1 MSPRFAL
8 GLVLLLPIAIAIS
21 STNWSRNEAR
31 NVNAFA
37 NQVEAAT
44 PRPEFKKRR
53 IVIFAAHPEDTQF
66 GCGGLIAKLTKAGHE
81 VIIASASSFRGVRK
95 IDGQPEADVRRREAL
110 ESGKVI
116 GATPHFFEYDHL
128 ELVADEPTIETVSTW
143 LRQIKPDIVVT
154 HWPLDTQP
162 NRHVTSSLVWQSYL
176 RDKKWSLYFFE
187 GLTDY
192 QTVAFTPDLFL
203 DITDV
208 RDIKK
213 DACFC
218 FQSQKP
224 DAIWVDQ
231 DDVQRRRGEESGV
244 RYAEAY
250 TLAEPLPGRATLP
263 VAFIKKKF

>member
-1 MSPRFAL
+1 MSQRFAL
-8 GLVLLLPIAIAIS
+8 GLVLLSPIAIVVTSA
-21 STNWSRNEAR
+21 NWSIIDVQQ
-31 NVNAFA
+31 VNAFA
-37 NQVEAAT
+37 NQAEAAT

-53 IVIFAAHPEDTQF
+53 IVIFSAHPEDTQF
-66 GCGGLIAKLTKAGHE
+66 GCGGLITKLTKAGHE
-81 VIIASASSFRGVRK
+81 VIVASASSFRGSRK
-95 IDGQPEADVRRREAL
+95 IDGQPEVEVRRRGAQ
-110 ESGKVI
+110 ESSKVVS
-116 GATPHFFEYDHL
+116 ATPHFFEYDHL
-128 ELVADEPTIETVSTW
+128 SLVSDEQTIDAVSAW
-143 LRQIKPDIVVT
+143 LRQTKPDIVVT

-192 QTVAFTPDLFL
+192 QTIAFTPDLFL

-213 DACFC
+213 DACFR

-224 DAIWVDQ
+224 EAIWVDQ
-231 DDVQRRRGEESGV
+231 DDVQRRRGEECNV

-250 TLAEPLPGRATLP
+250 ILAEPLPGRATLP
-263 VAFIKKKF
+263 VAFLKKKF